1 MAAELGENR
10 KRGGPPD
17 VQEAF
22 RILAG
27 GSVNAAIALLDV
39 IDNSESDSARVQAS
53 QALLDRVGL
62 SARQQLS
69 VTHSIPV
76 EFRDPLSAGE
86 TQDPS
91 LVIAR
96 RLAELSAPRVVDFS
110 EADME
115 EDGIVVDAVLV
126 PMDPPN

>member
-1 MAAELGENR
+1 MSTELGESR
-10 KRGGPPD
+10 KRGGPSD

-39 IDNSESDSARVQAS
+39 IDHSESDGARVQAA

-96 RLAELSAPRVVDFS
+96 RLAELAAPKVADFTPP
-110 EADME
+110 DME
-115 EDGIVVDAVLV
+115 EDGIVDAVLV
-126 PMDPPN
+126 PD

>member
-1 MAAELGENR
+1 MGTELGEPR
-10 KRGGPPD
+10 KRGGPSD

-39 IDNSESDSARVQAS
+39 IDNSESDGARVQAA

-76 EFRDPLSAGE
+76 EFRDPLSSGE
-86 TQDPS
+86 IQDPS

-96 RLAELSAPRVVDFS
+96 RLAELAAPRVVDL
-110 EADME
+110 EPE
-115 EDGIVVDAVLV
+115 IVDAVLV
-126 PMDPPN
+126 ED

>member
-1 MAAELGENR
+1 MGDELGTAR
-10 KRGGPPD
+10 KRGGPSD

-39 IDNSESDSARVQAS
+39 IDNSESDGARVQAA

-76 EFRDPLSAGE
+76 EFRDPLSSGE
-86 TQDPS
+86 IQDPS
-91 LVIAR
+91 LIIAR
-96 RLAELSAPRVVDFS
+96 RLAELSAPRAVDL
-110 EADME
+110 ME
-115 EDGIVVDAVLV
+115 GPEPEIVDAILV
-126 PMDPPN
+126 ED

>member
-1 MAAELGENR
+1 MGYELGQGR
-10 KRGGPPD
+10 KRGGPSD

-39 IDNSESDSARVQAS
+39 IDNSESDGARVQAA

-62 SARQQLS
+62 SARQQIDHR
-69 VTHSIPV
+69 HSIPT

-86 TQDPS
+86 TIDPHII
-91 LVIAR
+91 IAR
-96 RLAELSAPRVVDFS
+96 RLAELGAPRAVDLL
-110 EADME
+110 ME
-115 EDGIVVDAVLV
+115 EDGIVDAVLV
-126 PMDPPN
+126 PEPVPEEAG

>member
-1 MAAELGENR
+1 MGAELGENR
-10 KRGGPPD
+10 KRGGPSD

-39 IDNSESDSARVQAS
+39 IDHSESDGARVQAA

-96 RLAELSAPRVVDFS
+96 RLAELAAPKVTDF
-110 EADME
+110 APPDME
-115 EDGIVVDAVLV
+115 EDDVVDAVLV
-126 PMDPPN
+126 PVDPPV

>member
-1 MAAELGENR
+1 MGDELGAAR
-10 KRGGPPD
+10 KRGGPSD

-39 IDNSESDSARVQAS
+39 IDHSESDAARVQAS

-91 LVIAR
+91 IVIAR
-96 RLAELSAPRVVDFS
+96 RLMELGAPRQADFTPPT
-110 EADME
+110 ME
-115 EDGIVVDAVLV
+115 EDGIVDAVLV
-126 PMDPPN
+126 PVEPEG

>member
-1 MAAELGENR
+1 MGNELGESR
-10 KRGGPPD
+10 KRGGPSD

-39 IDNSESDSARVQAS
+39 IDNSESDGARVQAA

-62 SARQQLS
+62 SARQQIDHH
-69 VTHSIPV
+69 HSIPV
-76 EFRDPLSAGE
+76 EFRDPLNAGE

-91 LVIAR
+91 LVIMR
-96 RLAELSAPRVVDFS
+96 RLAELSAPRP
-110 EADME
+110 ADYME
-115 EDGIVVDAVLV
+115 EDDVIDAVLV
-126 PMDPPN
+126 PVEPEA

>member
-1 MAAELGENR
+1 MGNELKENR
-10 KRGGPPD
+10 KRGGPSD

-39 IDNSESDSARVQAS
+39 IDHSESDGARVQAA

-76 EFRDPLSAGE
+76 EFRDPMNAGE
-86 TQDPS
+86 AQDPS
-91 LVIAR
+91 IVIAR
-96 RLAELSAPRVVDFS
+96 RLMELGAPRKEDF
-110 EADME
+110 AAPDME
-115 EDGIVVDAVLV
+115 EDGIVDAEIIG
-126 PMDPPN
+126 

>member
-1 MAAELGENR
+1 MSTELGKGR
-10 KRGGPPD
+10 KRGGPSD

-39 IDNSESDSARVQAS
+39 IDNSESDGARVQAA

-76 EFRDPLSAGE
+76 EFRDPLSSGE
-86 TQDPS
+86 IQDPS

-96 RLAELSAPRVVDFS
+96 RLAELSAPRTVDL
-110 EADME
+110 ETE
-115 EDGIVVDAVLV
+115 PEIVDAVLV
-126 PMDPPN
+126 PLEED